1 MTGKI
6 RREERELSAVTE
18 WVVRAIIQTAAAE
31 TGKSRDV
38 TEKKMAEVTAHRDVA
53 GKTEEEE
60 MDFLSIA
67 GRSVVRMQ
75 EGKEQKCQVVRR
87 WKNYGKIAV
96 S

>member
-1 MTGKI
+1 MTGKT
-6 RREERELSAVTE
+6 RREEKEPSAVTE

-53 GKTEEEE
+53 EKTEEEE

-67 GRSVVRMQ
+67 ARSVVRMQ
-75 EGKEQKCQVVRR
+75 EGKEQKCQVVYRR
-87 WKNYGKIAV
+87 TRCGKMAV